1 MFKCDQESLLCCKS
15 FVHALVAAADSLLSK
30 YSLIQLILALGIVK
44 SCALFWQTKIEFVRN
59 LVPEI
64 ATTQRD

>member
-1 MFKCDQESLLCCKS
+1 M
-15 FVHALVAAADSLLSK
+15 HALVAADSLLSK
-30 YSLIQLILALGIVK
+30 YSLIQLVLALGIVL

-64 ATTQRD
+64 ARLKGINKSVSF

>member
-1 MFKCDQESLLCCKS
+1 M
-15 FVHALVAAADSLLSK
+15 HALVAAADSLLSK

-64 ATTQRD
+64 ATTQRV